1 MSISYSVFPLLYF
14 SVDSRFVLA
23 VQYYESHAI
32 IPASAS
38 RCVCVWI
45 VGVFVEA
52 KWNITTTSYIVHTL
66 THTQPAAMS
75 TAAGSSSG
83 QAWLIIGPFNL
94 AFSAIR
100 LSASA
105 TTTPWGYHHHHSR
118 YLVGWR
124 TYCIAPVLFFLFLF
138 YFPIPQLTFHPFPP
152 HFRVGWGPPSPIGR
166 LAPAMQSRRH
176 TTESESPRLSAPA
189 KKFWFNVF
197 LIPFSFRL
205 SFYLLNFR
213 F

>member
-1 MSISYSVFPLLYF
+1 MYISYSVFPLLYF
-14 SVDSRFVLA
+14 SVDSRFVRA

-52 KWNITTTSYIVHTL
+52 KWNITTTSYIVHT
-66 THTQPAAMS
+66 HT
-75 TAAGSSSG
+75 AGSHVDCSSSSSG

-138 YFPIPQLTFHPFPP
+138 SFFTFPSRSSLSTHFPP
-152 HFRVGWGPPSPIGR
+152 
-166 LAPAMQSRRH
+166 
-176 TTESESPRLSAPA
+176 TSA
-189 KKFWFNVF
+189 
-197 LIPFSFRL
+197 
-205 SFYLLNFR
+205 
-213 F
+213 